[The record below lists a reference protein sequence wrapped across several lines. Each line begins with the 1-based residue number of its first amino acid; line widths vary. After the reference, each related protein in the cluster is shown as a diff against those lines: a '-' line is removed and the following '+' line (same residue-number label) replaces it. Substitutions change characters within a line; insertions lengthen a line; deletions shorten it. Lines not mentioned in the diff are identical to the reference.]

1 MDLVDGQALHRRRGG
16 REQGT
21 SMVEM
26 VIVAPV
32 LLLLLFGIAEFGVA
46 FARWQTLSNAA
57 REGARVGVVFRDP
70 ATCNAGTVQGQV
82 ATTVATYA
90 ALMGMT
96 IPAASVNTSGACSGT
111 GTPLAVQ
118 VTSAYNFIVL
128 PNIQNLFGGG
138 TVPAVLNISVA
149 ATMRNE

>member
-1 MDLVDGQALHRRRGG
+1 
-16 REQGT
+16 
-21 SMVEM
+21 MVEM

-32 LLLLLFGIAEFGVA
+32 LLLLIFGIAEFGVA

-57 REGARVGVVFRDP
+57 REGARVGIVFRDP
-70 ATCNAGTVQGQV
+70 ATCNAGTVQTQV
-82 ATTVATYA
+82 ATTVANYA

-96 IPAASVNTSGACSGT
+96 VPAAAVATTGACAGT

-118 VTSAYNFIVL
+118 VTSPYNFAVL

-138 TVPAVLNISVA
+138 AVPGVLNISAA